1 MDIYNANKSMIYK
14 YSQKQVPDDSET
26 GAAKTKKYK
35 TISVI
40 KEVSDS
46 VLTTNSRLSSCS
58 LQRDVNEVL
67 LFHGTAVR
75 ANLCPLHDCTR

>member
-1 MDIYNANKSMIYK
+1 MDIYNANKNIIHK
-14 YSQKQVPDDSET
+14 YSEKQVPDDSEA
-26 GAAKTKKYK
+26 GAAKTKTNK

-40 KEVSDS
+40 KKVSDS
-46 VLTTNSRLSSCS
+46 VLTTKCRLSSCS

-75 ANLCPLHDCTR
+75 ANLCPLHDYMP